1 MRVYLY
7 QETHEVN
14 RMRKDHSSRLASK
27 KKRADDQQ

>member
-14 RMRKDHSSRLASK
+14 RMRKDSRLASK